1 MSLVS
6 VSVVPMPRLVPAPTH
21 SAAGKLFQDIIG
33 KPIPE
38 PPPKLPSQISVRN
51 VARFDL
57 EETMT
62 EGSDVAADYSSDGS
76 EDRCEA
82 VVGLEFICAIT
93 ACAALCS

>member
-1 MSLVS
+1 VS
-6 VSVVPMPRLVPAPTH
+6 VAPCPASPRDPTH

-38 PPPKLPSQISVRN
+38 VPPKLPSQISVRN

-82 VVGLEFICAIT
+82 VVGLGFVCAVT
-93 ACAALCS
+93 AFAALCS

>member
-82 VVGLEFICAIT
+82 VVVLEFICAIT

>member
-6 VSVVPMPRLVPAPTH
+6 VIVSPCPVSPPLQLTLSQGNCFKILSASPLQSPRPNYRAKYPCAM
-21 SAAGKLFQDIIG
+21 S
-33 KPIPE
+33 
-38 PPPKLPSQISVRN
+38 

-62 EGSDVAADYSSDGS
+62 EGSDVAADYSSDGR

-82 VVGLEFICAIT
+82 VIGLEFICAIT
-93 ACAALCS
+93 ACAAL